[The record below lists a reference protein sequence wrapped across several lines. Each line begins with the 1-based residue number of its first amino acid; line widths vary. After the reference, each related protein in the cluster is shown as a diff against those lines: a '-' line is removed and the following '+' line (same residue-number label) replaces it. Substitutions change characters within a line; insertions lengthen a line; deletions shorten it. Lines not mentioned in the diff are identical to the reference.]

1 MMNIGASKA
10 RKPINH
16 RKVAVIPRCGGGR
29 EGGGYDDEGKKG
41 GSREGNKWPSSS
53 LIPPPIE
60 VLRRGDFRQLFQTCV
75 SQTYCS
81 CSLARSSSRLVSC
94 AIRETVSDLIGFAIY
109 LDITVFHVFALH
121 VVKRNSR
128 KKLG

>member
-41 GSREGNKWPSSS
+41 GRREGNKWPSSS
-53 LIPPPIE
+53 LTPPPIE
-60 VLRRGDFRQLFQTCV
+60 VLRRAISDNFSKLVFRRFTAV
-75 SQTYCS
+75 
-81 CSLARSSSRLVSC
+81 ARSLTRPLALVWY
-94 AIRETVSDLIGFAIY
+94 RVPYE
-109 LDITVFHVFALH
+109 
-121 VVKRNSR
+121 KRSPI
-128 KKLG
+128 LSVLPFILM